1 MVQTVNWYKLIT
13 GFDFYERLTYDLIFF
28 SILTTGESIFTA
40 GAVGILR
47 NISIIFIKIN
57 AVFFICPDCSGR
69 AKTALARPVRACSLH
84 CPVPDRIPI
93 QEYRMLN

>member
-47 NISIIFIKIN
+47 IYFYN
-57 AVFFICPDCSGR
+57 
-69 AKTALARPVRACSLH
+69 LH
-84 CPVPDRIPI
+84 
-93 QEYRMLN
+93 